1 MEHDDKTY
9 MWLIV
14 SAFIALLV
22 ATAFASMELADLKSE
37 NQGQVSNLFN

>member
-1 MEHDDKTY
+1 MENDDKTY

-22 ATAFASMELADLKSE
+22 ATAFAGLELAELTAD
-37 NQGQVSNLFN
+37 GQEKTETLF

>member
-1 MEHDDKTY
+1 MDNDDKTY

-22 ATAFASMELADLKSE
+22 ATAFAGLELADLTAD
-37 NQGQVSNLFN
+37 NQGQANTLF